1 MLSCECCRVRVD
13 PLRRDLAETQSA
25 EVGTEPT
32 VHDSSILAS
41 SRRRQSVVDLVEP
54 PGEQLVQGGRR
65 RRDLT
70 LRNLSDERRE
80 RRERRERTLSFALG
94 ADVGAAELL
103 RLTGCSVRRQLNNQ
117 LPVAWAT
124 FSQRTL
130 RADSGT
136 HKTWSDLGRP
146 PRQSSP
152 TMEKH
157 LLSREYVEP
166 RARIEL
172 ATYALRMRCSTD

>member
-54 PGEQLVQGGRR
+54 LGEQLVQGGRR

-80 RRERRERTLSFALG
+80 RTLSFALG

-103 RLTGCSVRRQLNNQ
+103 RLAGCSVRRQLNNQ

-136 HKTWSDLGRP
+136 HNTWSDLG
-146 PRQSSP
+146 
-152 TMEKH
+152 
-157 LLSREYVEP
+157 
-166 RARIEL
+166 
-172 ATYALRMRCSTD
+172 